1 LPLSKGIKC
10 NGGAN
15 MTISNQE
22 YKKQYQCPT
31 CKYVSAKTVL
41 IIFEEI
47 EYRFCAKCYL
57 EFIKNNVPEV
67 IELPTS

>member
-1 LPLSKGIKC
+1 MPESKK
-10 NGGAN
+10 
-15 MTISNQE
+15 E
-22 YKKQYQCPT
+22 YQCPT

-41 IIFEEI
+41 IIFEGI

-67 IELPTS
+67 IELPAY